1 MLTGFPGIHTNFVN
15 TFFENPSNFFS
26 RSVQISRLPPFESA
40 GVSPAIFEILRS
52 KTRSGHVE
60 RDRFVRSMGS
70 GEEIVVYGIH
80 DQSYGIHKNFT
91 PDPRHEY
98 DLVAC

>member
-26 RSVQISRLPPFESA
+26 RRVQISRLPPFESA

-80 DQSYGIHKNFT
+80 DQSYGIHKIFT
-91 PDPRHEY
+91 PDPRHRY

>member
-1 MLTGFPGIHTNFVN
+1 VLTGFPGIHTNFVN

-26 RSVQISRLPPFESA
+26 RRVQISRLPPFESA
-40 GVSPAIFEILRS
+40 GVSPAILENLRS

-80 DQSYGIHKNFT
+80 DQSYGIHNIFT